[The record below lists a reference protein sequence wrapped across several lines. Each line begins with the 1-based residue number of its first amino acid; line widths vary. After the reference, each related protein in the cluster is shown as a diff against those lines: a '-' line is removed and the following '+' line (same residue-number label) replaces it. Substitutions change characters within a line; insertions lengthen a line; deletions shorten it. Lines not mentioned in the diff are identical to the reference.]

1 VTNAIG
7 SLTDSVKTI
16 TGARTI
22 LERRRMLRPNRW
34 NGRPESREE
43 GKNETH
49 KVGIG
54 RVGIER
60 CAMSRIK
67 RVKSV
72 VNMAPNLTLAGEKK
86 IVPSEARCAMP
97 PRPKLMAMIHLDQ
110 ESSKN
115 PQKKAKP
122 VLKMMRRANGVDEE
136 GDATL
141 HPEYPLPLP
150 CLVTARF
157 LRSILLT
164 SSLMKL
170 GGSPRMHRGT
180 LGRIRQTTWM
190 KMPLI
195 ATTLIFQPPKKKRIR
210 ASERLENVDEDAHED
225 GAILRIRTRR
235 PQQPIAILTV
245 ELKRLA
251 KTSKTKMTSLT
262 MIKLIENQGNID
274 SPQVQLEPRIAMWR
288 ATPTAKLRRRARSF
302 RLGKKQFQFWSN
314 QISRTTRDR
323 PDKIDRVV
331 IEDVEDAKSDG
342 QHRVGSGFLNFSA
355 PLCLSG
361 NESTWLC
368 DLH

>member
-1 VTNAIG
+1 VANAIG

-16 TGARTI
+16 RGARTI

-34 NGRPESREE
+34 IGRPESREE

-67 RVKSV
+67 RVKRAKSV

-86 IVPSEARCAMP
+86 IVPSEALCAVP
-97 PRPKLMAMIHLDQ
+97 PPPKLVAMIHLDQ

-157 LRSILLT
+157 LRSILPT

-170 GGSPRMHRGT
+170 GGSPLMHRGT
-180 LGRIRQTTWM
+180 LGRIRQTAWM

-210 ASERLENVDEDAHED
+210 ASERLENVDEDAHEA

-235 PQQPIAILTV
+235 PQQSTAILKV

-251 KTSKTKMTSLT
+251 KTSKMKMTSLT

-274 SPQVQLEPRIAMWR
+274 NPQVQLEPRIAMWR

-314 QISRTTRDR
+314 QISRTTRDL

-342 QHRVGSGFLNFSA
+342 QHRVGSGFLSLIFLGA
-355 PLCLSG
+355 FVPPRK
-361 NESTWLC
+361 
-368 DLH
+368 